1 MFAQADS
8 GPLGAAQATGR
19 LGADLTSS
27 LALSLRLVWRRK
39 MALLGLIA
47 LVLVLAFLYLRQVTP
62 LYTATSTVMIET
74 RRTHVAPI
82 AEVLG
87 GLSSNQFVVEGE
99 VEVIRSR
106 ALAEKVIDRL
116 KLAEHP
122 FFNPDLAPPRGPG
135 LLGML
140 NPVNWLPDDWRKA
153 LSEAASN
160 TRRDSE
166 LPPTVEPEVREDP
179 VKARAARIMMASLVT
194 QNSRM
199 SPVVDINFTAP
210 SPQLA
215 AAIANAL
222 ADEYLLTQLEAK
234 YEAVQR
240 ATHWLNDRINE
251 LRREVETTEMAVEA
265 YRRKHNLFDIERG
278 PVTTQQLGELN
289 TLLLGAQSKRSE
301 AEVRYERAR
310 QQVRSSKGGAAL
322 VEVLNSPVIHSLR
335 NTEAEIRR
343 EFSDLSTRYGAQHP
357 KIITLQ
363 ASLREIEEKIRG
375 EADRIIA
382 SLANEVEI
390 ARAREQAIEKSYNE
404 LKGQISVQNEA
415 QIELRAL
422 IREAEASRSL
432 YEAFLAR
439 FKETDT
445 QRDMQNA
452 DARILS
458 RAAIPREP
466 SSPRSKLILIVAG
479 LTASM
484 LGLVLIF
491 ALEELDHGFR
501 SASQTEA
508 ALGIPVLGL
517 VPEVK
522 ASRSA
527 DVVAKNIY
535 EIPTSSFA
543 EAIRTVRSGLDL
555 SDPQRPPRVVMITS
569 AQPNEGKSVMAYSI
583 AAQGA
588 QSLGRP
594 VLLIDA
600 DLRKPSLHEIAEM
613 AIGPGVGDF
622 LAGEAP
628 LDACVRPDPR
638 CPNLLVM
645 TGGRRLDNAADMFDN
660 RRFHSLLD
668 EAAGR
673 YDQVVIDT
681 PPLLAV
687 SDARSLLSRVDR
699 VLFVVRWARTKREIV
714 GAAIGVVER
723 VRTRGATLVLSRVD
737 IRKHATYGYGDSGQY
752 YKAYRRYYTS

>member
-1 MFAQADS
+1 MS
-8 GPLGAAQATGR
+8 RP
-19 LGADLTSS
+19 GADLTSS
-27 LALSLRLVWRRK
+27 LALSVRLVWRRK
-39 MALLGLIA
+39 MALLGLVA
-47 LVLVLAFLYLRQVTP
+47 LALTMAFLYLRQVTP
-62 LYTATSTVMIET
+62 LYTATATVMIET
-74 RRTHVAPI
+74 RRTQVAPI

-106 ALAEKVIDRL
+106 ALAEQVIDRL
-116 KLAEHP
+116 HLLQHP
-122 FFNPDLAPPRGPG
+122 HFNPDLAPPRGPG
-135 LLGML
+135 LFAML
-140 NPVNWLPDDWRKA
+140 NPLNWLPADWRSA
-153 LSEAASN
+153 MSEAASN
-160 TRRDSE
+160 ARRDSE
-166 LPPTVEPEVREDP
+166 LPMPVEPEIKEDP
-179 VKARAARIMMASLVT
+179 LKARAARILMASLVT

-199 SPVVDINFTAP
+199 SPVVDINVTAP
-210 SPQLA
+210 SPQLS
-215 AAIANAL
+215 AAIANAI
-222 ADEYLLTQLEAK
+222 ADQYLLTQLEAK
-234 YEAVQR
+234 YNAVQR
-240 ATHWLNDRINE
+240 ATRWLNDRITE
-251 LRREVETTEMAVEA
+251 LRREVESTETAVET
-265 YRRKHNLFDIERG
+265 YRRKHNLFDLDRG
-278 PVTTQQLGELN
+278 PVITQQLGELN
-289 TLLLGAQSKRSE
+289 SQLLSAQAKRSE

-310 QQVRSSKGGAAL
+310 QQVKSSKGGAAL

-335 NTEAEIRR
+335 ATEAEIRR

-375 EADRIIA
+375 EADRIIS

-390 ARAREQAIEKSYNE
+390 ARAREQAIEKNYNE
-404 LKGQISVQNEA
+404 LKGQISIQNEA

-452 DARILS
+452 DARVLS

-466 SSPRSKLILIVAG
+466 SSPRGTLILIVAG
-479 LTASM
+479 LTAAM

-522 ASRSA
+522 AKQSA
-527 DVVAKNIY
+527 DVIAKNIF

-555 SDPQRPPRVVMITS
+555 SDPSRPPRLVMVTS

-588 QSLGRP
+588 QSLGRS

-600 DLRKPSLHEIAEM
+600 DLRKPSLHEIAAM
-613 AIGPGVGDF
+613 DVGPGVGDY
-622 LAGEAP
+622 LNGEAP
-628 LDACVRPDPR
+628 LEACIRPDPR
-638 CPNLLVM
+638 CPNLRVM
-645 TGGRRLDNAADMFDN
+645 TGGRGLRNAADMFDD

-668 EAAGR
+668 EAAGL

-687 SDARSLLSRVDR
+687 SDARSLLGRVDR

-714 GAAIGVVER
+714 GAAISVVER
-723 VRTRGATLVLSRVD
+723 TRSAGASLVLSRVD
-737 IRKHATYGYGDSGQY
+737 IRKHASYGYGDSGQY